1 MENIKNL
8 SKHIFLKKNHHFI
21 LRKKKLE
28 RLEIMRKFVTK
39 CESPLLVIPKR
50 LELLHCTTS
59 GRAVSS
65 TSVRQGV

>member
-8 SKHIFLKKNHHFI
+8 SKHIFLKKMNHFI

-39 CESPLLVIPKR
+39 RGSLLLVIPKR
-50 LELLHCTTS
+50 LELFDCTTS
-59 GRAVSS
+59 ERAVSS
-65 TSVRQGV
+65 TSVRQGI